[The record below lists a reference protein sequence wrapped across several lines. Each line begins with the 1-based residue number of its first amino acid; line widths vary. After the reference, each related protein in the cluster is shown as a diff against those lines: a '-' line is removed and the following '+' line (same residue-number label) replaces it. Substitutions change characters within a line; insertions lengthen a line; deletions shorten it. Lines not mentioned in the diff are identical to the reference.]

1 VRPVPEGSSVTQQ
14 AQPPPEGGS
23 APAGQGP
30 PADFQPRFHQ
40 TGYPVPPGESAYP
53 GPPGQPAYPGPVG
66 PASGPAPGPMVPGPP
81 RETLRAP
88 RRVEAVPGTPF
99 GLVHLD
105 VPPVTSGPAVAALVT
120 GIASTAVSLLV
131 VCFGVLGARAGWGGW
146 VAGAFAVLGG
156 LLGGAA
162 VLLGLFAR
170 RQIRCPAPPPAI
182 RFTGG
187 KLATAGLI
195 CGAVGLGVTVL
206 ALGLALLL
214 QIG

>member
-1 VRPVPEGSSVTQQ
+1 M
-14 AQPPPEGGS
+14 PP
-23 APAGQGP
+23 
-30 PADFQPRFHQ
+30 
-40 TGYPVPPGESAYP
+40 
-53 GPPGQPAYPGPVG
+53 
-66 PASGPAPGPMVPGPP
+66 PP
-81 RETLRAP
+81 REALRAP

-120 GIASTAVSLLV
+120 GIASIAVSLLV
-131 VCFGVLGARAGWGGW
+131 LCFGVVGARPGWGGW

-170 RQIRCPAPPPAI
+170 RQIRRPAPPPGI

-187 KLATAGLI
+187 KLATAGLT

>member
-1 VRPVPEGSSVTQQ
+1 MTQQ
-14 AQPPPEGGS
+14 APPPPEGGS
-23 APAGQGP
+23 APAGQVP
-30 PADFQPRFHQ
+30 PADFQPQFHQ
-40 TGYPVPPGESAYP
+40 SGYP
-53 GPPGQPAYPGPVG
+53 GPPGPPAYPGPVG
-66 PASGPAPGPMVPGPP
+66 PVGGPAPRLVPPPP
-81 RETLRAP
+81 RESLRPP

-99 GLVHLD
+99 GVVHLD

-131 VCFGVLGARAGWGGW
+131 LCFGVLGARAGWGGW

-170 RQIRCPAPPPAI
+170 RQIRRPAPPPAI

-187 KLATAGLI
+187 RLATAGLI